1 MHCVHRHIS
10 YAKKVANYF
19 SDSGACLER
28 QNKKPKNCK
37 GVVAIPLMFGS
48 FRHASYSVK
57 QYVCVFY
64 LTLINQRMQYRK
76 IELLKMKTKISKLQV
91 LQLVATH
98 VKFGDFLS

>member
-1 MHCVHRHIS
+1 MLCIHRHIS

-64 LTLINQRMQYRK
+64 LTLINRRMQYK
-76 IELLKMKTKISKLQV
+76 
-91 LQLVATH
+91 
-98 VKFGDFLS
+98 